1 MKKLS
6 LLMILA
12 LLIANFGFVFAT
24 PAAAATPIK
33 VIVNDSALAMDVAP
47 VVQNGRTLVP
57 LRAIFEAIKAKI
69 NWDAKTQTVTATKDS
84 TTIKLTIGSATAYKN
99 GAPIKLDAAAKILKG
114 RTLVPVRFVAEALGL
129 KVNWDAKTRTVTV
142 DQFAGLSGSL
152 KISGST
158 SVQPL
163 AQDLADTFMKKN
175 PNVQITITGGGSGV
189 GIKDATEGK
198 VNIGNSSRYLKPEEA
213 KNLVPYVIANDAV
226 VVVVNPENPV
236 KALTTEQVKKIFTG
250 EIVNWKDLGGADAP
264 IILNARDAASGTG
277 EYFIEHFL
285 GKGGKLAATAKAHA
299 SNGLVRQ
306 AVASNKNA
314 IGYLSLGYVDK
325 TVKAPTLDGIVPSEA
340 NAKAGTYKVV
350 RPFIMATK
358 GDATGMSKL
367 FIEWI
372 QSPAGQKIVA
382 KEYLPVETD

>member
-12 LLIANFGFVFAT
+12 LLIANFAFVFAT
-24 PAAAATPIK
+24 PVAAATPIK
-33 VIVNDSALAMDVAP
+33 VIVNDSALAMDVPP
-47 VVQNGRTLVP
+47 VEQNGRTLVP

-69 NWDAKTQTVTATKDS
+69 NWDAKTQTVTATKGE

-99 GAPIKLDAAAKILKG
+99 GAPIKLDVAAKSIKG
-114 RTLVPVRFVAEALGL
+114 RTMVPVRFVAEALGL

-175 PNVQITITGGGSGV
+175 PNVQITIAGGGSGV

-213 KNLVPYVIANDAV
+213 KDLVPYVIANDAV

-250 EIVNWKDLGGADAP
+250 EIVNWKELGGADAP

-277 EYFIEHFL
+277 EYFLEHFI

-325 TVKAPTLDGIVPSEA
+325 TVKAPTLDGIIPSEA

-358 GDATGMSKL
+358 GEATGLSKL

-382 KEYLPVETD
+382 KEYIPVETD